1 VRTQSYAEVSML
13 RWFRVH
19 ASRIALTAIVSLAGL
34 GTSAISPHEDDCHDA
49 ACSAMAVEHDAA
61 AHRFSAPPT
70 GTDAHPLHCLVCHL
84 VRSFR
89 PLTEVRMVFTP
100 APQAGA
106 TVHIDFFS
114 APAATTPAARP
125 PLRAPPSSPV
135 FA

>member
-1 VRTQSYAEVSML
+1 ML

-19 ASRIALTAIVSLAGL
+19 ASRIALTAIVSLAGV

-49 ACSAMAVEHDAA
+49 ACSAMAVEHDGA

-70 GTDAHPLHCLVCHL
+70 GADAHSLHCLVCHW

-89 PLTEVRMVFTP
+89 PQTEARIVFTP
-100 APQAGA
+100 AAQVGT
-106 TVHIDFFS
+106 TVRVECFT
-114 APAATTPAARP
+114 AATTVPAAQP
-125 PLRAPPSSPV
+125 PPWSPPPSPV